1 MRRTRTEKRYN
12 DTIQPGAFEGFEPE
26 TMQAPEAKLCSLLRR
41 EGAQIQLGKVEAARN
56 AVQRLSFERLRTKAE
71 LLADQVDY
79 LGERLEI
86 VDHDRRG
93 MFIQLRSLPPMKDEN
108 GIQFNEINLG
118 RDSVTLQRIAFTR
131 KDEVKQ
137 QVAMTLSQGTLDR
150 LLSDLRQVLAS

>member
-1 MRRTRTEKRYN
+1 MKRTRTAKRYD
-12 DTIQPGAFEGFEPE
+12 DTIQPGAFEGFQPE
-26 TMQAPEAKLCSLLRR
+26 TTQTAGAEVCSLVRR
-41 EGAQIQLGKVEAARN
+41 EGGRVQLGRMEAARS
-56 AVQRLSFERLRTKAE
+56 ASQRLSFDRLQTKAE

-93 MFIQLRSLPPMKDEN
+93 MFIQLRSLPPMKDDN

-118 RDSVTLQRIAFTR
+118 KDSVVVQRIAFTR
-131 KDEVKQ
+131 KDETKQ
-137 QVAMTLSQGTLDR
+137 QVAMTLSQGALDR

>member
-1 MRRTRTEKRYN
+1 MNRTRTAKRYDN
-12 DTIQPGAFEGFEPE
+12 TILPGSFEGFKPE
-26 TMQAPEAKLCSLLRR
+26 MLRALGEDVCSLVRR
-41 EGAQIQLGKVEAARN
+41 EGERVQIGKLEAARN
-56 AVQRLSFERLRTKAE
+56 TSKGLNFDRLRTKAE

-93 MFIQLRSLPPMKDEN
+93 MFIQLRSLPPMKDDN
-108 GIQFNEINLG
+108 GIQFNEINIG
-118 RDSVTLQRIAFTR
+118 RDSVTMQRIAFTR

-137 QVAMTLSQGTLDR
+137 QIPMNLSQGDLDR

>member
-1 MRRTRTEKRYN
+1 MKRTRTAKRY
-12 DTIQPGAFEGFEPE
+12 DDCIQPGAFDGFQPE
-26 TMQAPEAKLCSLLRR
+26 TFQAPEAEVCSLVRR
-41 EGAQIQLGKVEAARN
+41 EGGKVQVGKVEAARC
-56 AVQRLSFERLRTKAE
+56 AAPRLSFDRLRTKAE
-71 LLADQVDY
+71 VLAGQVDY

-93 MFIQLRSLPPMKDEN
+93 MFIQLRSLPPMKDDN

-118 RDSVTLQRIAFTR
+118 RDSVTVQRIAFTR

-137 QVAMTLSQGTLDR
+137 QIPISLSQVALDR

>member
-1 MRRTRTEKRYN
+1 MKRTRTAKRY
-12 DTIQPGAFEGFEPE
+12 DDRIQPGLFDGFEPE
-26 TMQAPEAKLCSLLRR
+26 TVQAQGSEVCTLVRR
-41 EGAQIQLGKVEAARN
+41 EGGRVQVGKVEAARH
-56 AVQRLSFERLRTKAE
+56 AAPRLSFDRLRTKAE
-71 LLADQVDY
+71 VLADQVDY

-93 MFIQLRSLPPMKDEN
+93 MFIQLRSLPPLKDEN

-118 RDSVTLQRIAFTR
+118 RDSVTMQRISFTR

-137 QVAMTLSQGTLDR
+137 QIPITLSQVALDR

>member
-12 DTIQPGAFEGFEPE
+12 DTIQPGVFDGFEPE
-26 TMQAPEAKLCSLLRR
+26 TLQGPDAQVCSLLRR
-41 EGAQIQLGKVEAARN
+41 EGAQVQLGKVEAARSS
-56 AVQRLSFERLRTKAE
+56 AQRLSFDRLRTKAE

-118 RDSVTLQRIAFTR
+118 RDSVTLQRISFTR
-131 KDEVKQ
+131 KDETKQ

>member
-12 DTIQPGAFEGFEPE
+12 DSVQPGAFEGFEPE
-26 TMQAPEAKLCSLLRR
+26 TLQAPDAQLCSLVRR
-41 EGAQIQLGKVEAARN
+41 EGGRVQLGRVEAARSES
-56 AVQRLSFERLRTKAE
+56 QRLSFERLRTKAE

-79 LGERLEI
+79 LGERLVI

-118 RDSVTLQRIAFTR
+118 RDSVVMQRISFTR
-131 KDEVKQ
+131 KDEQKQ
-137 QVAMTLSQGTLDR
+137 QIPITLSQVALDR

>member
-26 TMQAPEAKLCSLLRR
+26 TLQAPEAKLCTLLRR
-41 EGAQIQLGKVEAARN
+41 EGARIQLGTVEAARD

>member
-1 MRRTRTEKRYN
+1 MKRTRTAKRY
-12 DTIQPGAFEGFEPE
+12 DDSIQPGAFEGFEPE
-26 TMQAPEAKLCSLLRR
+26 TLQAPEAQVRSLVRR
-41 EGAQIQLGKVEAARN
+41 EGGRIQLGRVEAARS
-56 AVQRLSFERLRTKAE
+56 AGARLSFDRLRTKAE

-93 MFIQLRSLPPMKDEN
+93 MFIQLRSLPPMKDEH

-118 RDSVTLQRIAFTR
+118 KDSVVVQRIAFTR
-131 KDEVKQ
+131 KDETKQ
-137 QVAMTLSQGTLDR
+137 QVAMTLSQGALDR

>member
-12 DTIQPGAFEGFEPE
+12 DTVQPGAFDGFEPE
-26 TMQAPEAKLCSLLRR
+26 TVQASGSQVCSLVRR
-41 EGAQIQLGKVEAARN
+41 EGSRVQLGRVEAARS
-56 AVQRLSFERLRTKAE
+56 AAPRLSFDRLRTKAE

-118 RDSVTLQRIAFTR
+118 RDSVTVQRIAFTR

-137 QVAMTLSQGTLDR
+137 QVPITLSQVALDR

>member
-12 DTIQPGAFEGFEPE
+12 DSVQPGAFDGFEPE
-26 TMQAPEAKLCSLLRR
+26 TVQGSGAQVSSLVRR
-41 EGAQIQLGKVEAARN
+41 EGGSVQLGKVEAARS
-56 AVQRLSFERLRTKAE
+56 AALRLSFDRLRTKAE

-79 LGERLEI
+79 LGERLVI

-118 RDSVTLQRIAFTR
+118 RDSVVMQRIAFTR

-137 QVAMTLSQGTLDR
+137 QIPINLSQATLDR